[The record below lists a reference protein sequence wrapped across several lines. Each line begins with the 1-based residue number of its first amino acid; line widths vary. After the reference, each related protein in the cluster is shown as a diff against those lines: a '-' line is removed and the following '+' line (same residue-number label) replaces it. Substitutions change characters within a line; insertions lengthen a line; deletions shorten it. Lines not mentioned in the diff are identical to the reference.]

1 MNLTTL
7 LFLCGAGFLAAAV
20 DSIAGGGGMISL
32 PAIMA
37 AGVPPHLA
45 LGTNKFASTWGSITS
60 TIKFARSD
68 KINFNLVKYQIGCT
82 IIGSAIG
89 VKTVLSIDERFLHV
103 LIVALIF
110 VVAIY
115 TTLKKDFGQEN
126 RFNGLTNQNVLLGMG
141 FALILGFY
149 DGFFGPGTGTFLIF
163 SFISVFGFD
172 FTAAA
177 GNSKILNFV
186 SNIVSLILFALS
198 GKIVYLAGI
207 PMAIAMVLGA
217 WVGTHIA
224 IKNGAK
230 IIKPIFITIA
240 LLLMVKL
247 LWQALI

>member
-1 MNLTTL
+1 MDLTTL
-7 LFLCGAGFLAAAV
+7 LFLCVAGFFAAAV

-32 PAIMA
+32 PAIIA

-45 LGTNKFASTWGSITS
+45 LGTNKFASTCASFTS
-60 TIKFARSD
+60 TIKFAHSD
-68 KINFNLVKYQIGCT
+68 KINFKLAKYQIGCT
-82 IIGSAIG
+82 VIGAAIG
-89 VKTVLSIDERFLHV
+89 VKTVLSIDERFLQV

-110 VVAIY
+110 TVAIY
-115 TTLKKDFGQEN
+115 TSLKKDFGQEN
-126 RFNGLTNQNVLLGMG
+126 RFKELTKKNILLGMG
-141 FALILGFY
+141 FALVLGFY

-172 FTAAA
+172 FTVAA
-177 GNSKILNFV
+177 GNGKLLNFV
-186 SNIVSLILFALS
+186 SNIVSLILFAIS

-224 IKNGAK
+224 IENGAK
-230 IIKPIFITIA
+230 IIKPIFIAIA

>member
-115 TTLKKDFGQEN
+115 TTLKKDFGQAN

-172 FTAAA
+172 FTVAA

-186 SNIVSLILFALS
+186 SNIVSLILFAIS

-207 PMAIAMVLGA
+207 PMAISMVLGA